1 MVLRSGGGGNAVQ
14 VRKGEM
20 VRLRTLLLGFGVSLG
35 AITATSLPLPAADL
49 PAYMGVIVAGEP
61 PAPAETAKQNVLA
74 LNTAMF
80 GLYEDS
86 GRIIGK
92 NILAQHPV
100 ILALFN
106 GGGGRFI
113 LYRPG
118 AAPVEAP
125 SVPGVYQL
133 MKSVGHATMVI
144 PVVAGPHIDKP
155 ADQSWRAPLT
165 AFRARLQAALDSLD
179 QTEMRED
186 WRGDMRDILGT
197 DIAFI
202 DDSLKKGVVSF
213 AAVQEFSAKQ
223 APKLKHIIAWAAQTQ
238 VAHWM
243 NVVADWKQQLG
254 ADWDKTYAASNTIY
268 VARQNNILFSVLAQF
283 FGPDAINSRLML
295 IETISFTTTPEDMLE
310 ALTRVIGD
318 RAVGGLF
325 FGNAS
330 VMDFELMGGDARD
343 AIVAEAAKHGM
354 TAFLP
359 PKVPFGSKQWPT
371 LITPG
376 QGPAS
381 LADFH

>member
-1 MVLRSGGGGNAVQ
+1 MVLRPGGGGNAVQ

-35 AITATSLPLPAADL
+35 AAASLPLAAADL

-243 NVVADWKQQLG
+243 NVVAEWKQQLG

>member
-1 MVLRSGGGGNAVQ
+1 MQ

-144 PVVAGPHIDKP
+144 PVVAGC
-155 ADQSWRAPLT
+155 AAARWESVARAHFIASPVT
-165 AFRARLQAALDSLD
+165 FRASA
-179 QTEMRED
+179 
-186 WRGDMRDILGT
+186 
-197 DIAFI
+197 
-202 DDSLKKGVVSF
+202 VS
-213 AAVQEFSAKQ
+213 
-223 APKLKHIIAWAAQTQ
+223 
-238 VAHWM
+238 
-243 NVVADWKQQLG
+243 
-254 ADWDKTYAASNTIY
+254 
-268 VARQNNILFSVLAQF
+268 
-283 FGPDAINSRLML
+283 
-295 IETISFTTTPEDMLE
+295 
-310 ALTRVIGD
+310 D
-318 RAVGGLF
+318 RIRR
-325 FGNAS
+325 S
-330 VMDFELMGGDARD
+330 
-343 AIVAEAAKHGM
+343 AIVSTM
-354 TAFLP
+354 TVMAWSTT
-359 PKVPFGSKQWPT
+359 K
-371 LITPG
+371 
-376 QGPAS
+376 
-381 LADFH
+381 